1 MKVSDLFQ
9 ALVALKQPGPETDHS
24 SAATEQEARVGSR
37 AVLGAQKKRKL
48 SRTCQQHNH
57 DSSEV
62 QPTAHSSVSQTF
74 LLAGPLSLRKITT
87 DAYISAPVNI
97 ECPDVRYPK
106 LKMAYLGTVFKI
118 TTNIYQ

>member
-9 ALVALKQPGPETDHS
+9 ALTTLEQSGPETDHS

-74 LLAGPLSLRKITT
+74 LLRTPFGFDK
-87 DAYISAPVNI
+87 
-97 ECPDVRYPK
+97 
-106 LKMAYLGTVFKI
+106 
-118 TTNIYQ
+118 